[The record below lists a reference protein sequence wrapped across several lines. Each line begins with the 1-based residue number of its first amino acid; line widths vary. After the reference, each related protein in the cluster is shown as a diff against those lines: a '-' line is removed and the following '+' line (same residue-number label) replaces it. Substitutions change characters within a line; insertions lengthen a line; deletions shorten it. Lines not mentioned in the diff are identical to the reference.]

1 MTTARFITLEGGEGV
16 GKSTQTILLADALR
30 DRGLR
35 VHVTREPGGTKGA
48 EAIRA
53 LLLGK
58 DFEWGARAECLL
70 FAAARADHVATVI
83 RPALAAGQ
91 WVVCDRFLDSSR
103 AYQGGEG
110 GLDDADIMAAHSLGS
125 AGLLPDHTILLQAR
139 EEALVERL
147 RARDGDNPDRIGGRS
162 AEYHRQVADRFRAMA
177 RAEADRFS
185 SIDAQGAPTVVHER
199 IMLAL
204 APMLDQSP

>member
-147 RARDGDNPDRIGGRS
+147 RARDGEHSDRIGGRS
-162 AEYHRQVADRFRAMA
+162 AEYHRQVADRFCAMA

>member
-1 MTTARFITLEGGEGV
+1 V